1 MATPKIAEIE
11 AQAAKLRDQSA
22 RLNRT
27 QADREERHLA
37 DYGARMDDSDLAAA
51 SARGAAAKAHARA
64 NELHDRAKEA
74 NAMAKDFEEKAAKDM
89 ASDEPFAREM
99 ADDLR
104 EQAQLLRAGATSDT
118 ARAER
123 AERTARKES
132 ERAEELERESTQ
144 IERDGLDRSTA
155 LDGMRHTANELEDKA
170 VALEGAA
177 RNLRDAESMSSFQAD
192 EKAKLIK
199 AAEDSLKRAEEI
211 KPDFSRVETD
221 ALVEAG
227 IPISDVPGAELMDPT
242 TMSSAATGSAASDD
256 LVAGSFGTPEPA
268 TDVASETIVADE
280 QAAPVDIETPAFEA
294 EPADATAMTAEP
306 MASEDPLLD
315 LGGSDDSTGDFAEM
329 PEPVAVE
336 TVDDSAFELQS

>member
-1 MATPKIAEIE
+1 
-11 AQAAKLRDQSA
+11 
-22 RLNRT
+22 
-27 QADREERHLA
+27 
-37 DYGARMDDSDLAAA
+37 
-51 SARGAAAKAHARA
+51 
-64 NELHDRAKEA
+64 
-74 NAMAKDFEEKAAKDM
+74 
-89 ASDEPFAREM
+89 
-99 ADDLR
+99 
-104 EQAQLLRAGATSDT
+104 
-118 ARAER
+118 
-123 AERTARKES
+123 
-132 ERAEELERESTQ
+132 
-144 IERDGLDRSTA
+144 
-155 LDGMRHTANELEDKA
+155 
-170 VALEGAA
+170 
-177 RNLRDAESMSSFQAD
+177 MSSFQAD

-227 IPISDVPGAELMDPT
+227 IPISEIPGAELMDPT
-242 TMSSAATGSAASDD
+242 TMSSAATGAAASDD

-280 QAAPVDIETPAFEA
+280 QAAPVDVETPAFEA

-315 LGGSDDSTGDFAEM
+315 LGAADDSTGDFAEM